1 MKKILLP
8 IDGSQRSA
16 RTIDMLKHSYR
27 PDEAEVTLVMV
38 EFRDERVEMSKI
50 FEKYTEEAKH
60 QLETLAATLEGYTVH
75 TELLFGTPG
84 PEIVR
89 YAKKEKFDLIMMTRS
104 SRGPLQKLGSVASY
118 IAKKAPDCDILIMR
132 EVHTPEGAETEE

>member
-8 IDGSQRSA
+8 IDGSERSA
-16 RTIDMLKHSYR
+16 RTIEMLKQSYR
-27 PDEAEVTLVMV
+27 PDEADVTLVMV
-38 EFRDERVEMSKI
+38 EFKDERVEMSKI
-50 FEKYTEEAKH
+50 FERYAEEAKH
-60 QLETLAATLEGYTVH
+60 QLDRLAATLEGYQVRTV
-75 TELLFGTPG
+75 LLYGTPG

-118 IAKKAPDCDILIMR
+118 IVKKAPDCDLLIMR
-132 EVHTPEGAETEE
+132 EAQEE

>member
-8 IDGSQRSA
+8 IDGSARSL

-27 PDEAEVTLVMV
+27 PEETDVTLVMV
-38 EFRDERVEMSKI
+38 EFKDERVEMSKI
-50 FEKYTEEAKH
+50 FEKYTDEAKH
-60 QLETLAATLEGYTVH
+60 MLQGLADKLEGYTVH
-75 TELLFGTPG
+75 TKLLFGNPG

-89 YAKKEKFDLIMMTRS
+89 FAKTEHFDLIMMTRS

-118 IAKKAPDCDILIMR
+118 IVKKAPDCDLLIMR
-132 EVHTPEGAETEE
+132 EAAEEE

>member
-8 IDGSQRSA
+8 IDGSKRSA
-16 RTIDMLKHSYR
+16 RTIDMLKHTFR
-27 PDEAEVTLVMV
+27 PEDADVTLVMV
-38 EFRDERVEMSKI
+38 EFKDERVEMSKI
-50 FEKYTEEAKH
+50 FEQYTEDAKH
-60 QLETLAATLEGYTVH
+60 KLEDLAASLEGYQVH

-104 SRGPLQKLGSVASY
+104 SRGPLQKMGSVASY
-118 IAKKAPDCDILIMR
+118 IVKKAPDCDLLIMR
-132 EVHTPEGAETEE
+132 EAAEE

>member
-8 IDGSQRSA
+8 IDGSPRSA
-16 RTIDMLKHSYR
+16 RTIEMLKHSYR
-27 PDEAEVTLVMV
+27 PDEADVTLLMV
-38 EFRDERVEMSKI
+38 EFKDERVEMSKI
-50 FEKYTEEAKH
+50 FEKYAEEAKH
-60 QLETLAATLEGYTVH
+60 RLAELAESLAGYQVH
-75 TELLFGTPG
+75 TQLLFGTPG

-118 IAKKAPDCDILIMR
+118 IVKKAPDCDLLIMR
-132 EVHTPEGAETEE
+132 EAEEE

>member
-1 MKKILLP
+1 MGAGRDLEGVRRCVLDAVHKAQGYGCAPGILGVCVGG
-8 IDGSQRSA
+8 DRACG
-16 RTIDMLKHSYR
+16 
-27 PDEAEVTLVMV
+27 
-38 EFRDERVEMSKI
+38 F
-50 FEKYTEEAKH
+50 EEAKH

-89 YAKKEKFDLIMMTRS
+89 YTKKEKFDLIMMTRS

>member
-8 IDGSQRSA
+8 IDGSERSV
-16 RTIDMLKHSYR
+16 RTIDMLKHTYR

-38 EFRDERVEMSKI
+38 EFRDERVEVSMI
-50 FEKYTEEAKH
+50 YEKYAEEGKRR
-60 QLETLAATLEGYTVH
+60 LEELAGALEGYQVRTQM
-75 TELLFGTPG
+75 LYGSPG

-118 IAKKAPDCDILIMR
+118 IVKKAPDCDLLIMR
-132 EVHTPEGAETEE
+132 EAASE

>member
-8 IDGSQRSA
+8 IDGSKRST

-27 PDEAEVTLVMV
+27 PDEAEITLVMV
-38 EFRDERVEMSKI
+38 EFKDERVETSMI
-50 FEKYTEEAKH
+50 FEQYTGEAQR
-60 QLETLAATLEGYTVH
+60 QLDELAATLEGYQVSTVM
-75 TELLFGTPG
+75 LFGSPG

-89 YAKKEKFDLIMMTRS
+89 YAKKENFDLIMMTRS

-118 IAKKAPDCDILIMR
+118 IVKKAPDCDLLIMR
-132 EVHTPEGAETEE
+132 EAMED

>member
-8 IDGSQRSA
+8 IDGSKRST

-38 EFRDERVEMSKI
+38 EFKDERVEMSKV

-60 QLETLAATLEGYTVH
+60 QLDELAKTLEGYTVH
-75 TELLFGTPG
+75 TELLFGSPG
-84 PEIVR
+84 PEIIR

-118 IAKKAPDCDILIMR
+118 IVKKAPDCDLLIMR
-132 EVHTPEGAETEE
+132 EAEEE

>member
-8 IDGSQRSA
+8 IDGSERSV
-16 RTIDMLKHSYR
+16 RTIDMLKSLYR
-27 PDEAEVTLVMV
+27 PEDVEVTVIMV
-38 EFRDERVEMSKI
+38 EFRDERVEVSMI
-50 FEKYTEEAKH
+50 YEKFAEEAKRR
-60 QLETLAATLEGYTVH
+60 LDELAATLDGYRVTTH
-75 TELLFGTPG
+75 LLYGSPG

-118 IAKKAPDCDILIMR
+118 IVKKAPDCDLLIMR
-132 EVHTPEGAETEE
+132 EAETE

>member
-8 IDGSQRSA
+8 IDGSPRSA
-16 RTIDMLKHSYR
+16 RTIEMLKRTYR
-27 PDEAEVTLVMV
+27 PDEVDVTLVMV
-38 EFRDERVEMSKI
+38 EFKDERVEMSKI
-50 FEKYTEEAKH
+50 FERYAEEAKH
-60 QLETLAATLEGYTVH
+60 QLDRLAATLEGYQVRTV
-75 TELLFGTPG
+75 LLYGTPG

-118 IAKKAPDCDILIMR
+118 IVKKAPDCDLLILR
-132 EVHTPEGAETEE
+132 EAEEE

>member
-8 IDGSQRSA
+8 IDGSKRST

-38 EFRDERVEMSKI
+38 EFKDERVEMSKV

-60 QLETLAATLEGYTVH
+60 QLDELAKTLEG
-75 TELLFGTPG
+75 
-84 PEIVR
+84 
-89 YAKKEKFDLIMMTRS
+89 
-104 SRGPLQKLGSVASY
+104 
-118 IAKKAPDCDILIMR
+118 
-132 EVHTPEGAETEE
+132 